1 MRNCLVNQQCLTR
14 KLLLLS
20 LLCAMTLVPKCAWAQ
35 NNIEYYGITVGGVEV
50 TSENAMGV
58 TGDNITNGMVSYSA
72 QDNTLTL
79 NGATISSGGITCQ
92 DNLRLSIIGSVTVN
106 GNITSS
112 KQNGATLT
120 LLHGDDLAADFTY
133 NPASSDASGFTS
145 VVYNGMYLTP
155 AVYNANYQLTEG
167 NRRDVKYSPSR
178 QRFEESQWSSL
189 STVKFTSAKNYE
201 LWLGGT
207 KVTEANKDDIL
218 GDDVPLATFNPS
230 DNTLTLN
237 GITLT
242 STWIYD
248 SGIISRLPNL
258 KIVVNGENI
267 ITCSNDSCTA
277 IRADM
282 EGAQTL
288 TIENGDNDGS
298 LTFTASHA
306 IRDFNSLTLTG
317 LHWVDGNNYA
327 FENATTSSNYGS
339 HTGTQVVDKSGDS
352 PVEVGN
358 ATLSSKYSLKVGGV
372 DVTDANASN
381 ITGNNITTGTVSFNA
396 STNTLTLNGATLTE
410 PIIVG
415 MPNLTIDIQ
424 GNNTITTNT
433 TCIQKL
439 NDNTNPSLTFKSTSN
454 AVGSL
459 ILKNTDEDNDGGV
472 NKINNVSFSKELAL
486 IMYRYGSYT
495 SNTYYFTA
503 GEVYNAQIVPSYGVK
518 VGDLFVYEGNFNDVL
533 GDGKVSFDQAN
544 HTLTLNNVN
553 IGYSSSGSIS
563 TSLPELIIEVIGNNT
578 LTSDSYSTLQSLYGD
593 DVTMT
598 VQSSGTTKGCLVLKM
613 SASSNN
619 VFAGDHVT
627 LNITSPLEVVSG
639 NLNVNDGNLNVV
651 TIGEPVGYELLVE
664 DVRVVAANA
673 SNITNS
679 ISYSTGR
686 PVASFDAATNTL
698 TLDNSEFNYYWLGSK
713 VPVQSDIQDL
723 KVKLVGVNEVTL
735 GSKVFKYT
743 GTVSESAPKLTFVT
757 EMVDD
762 AYGSL
767 KINGTTSTEDIAD
780 GYQITNTLL
789 PADANQG
796 TTGWLYSVGNYFSLW
811 YQEAYGITV
820 KKDDRTV
827 SVTNANR
834 LDVLGDADP
843 NNNKPAT
850 VQFDGRSRLVLN
862 GADLTSIVV
871 SGTNNLPE
879 SGLDVYLEG
888 NNKIT
893 NALGYAIES
902 EGAAAMLK
910 LAFHTGGDAP
920 GTLTYTNSG
929 AASENV
935 FSGFNVTYNNNLAK
949 FVDGNVTLVRMPLG
963 LFVNEVGTPAVVTY
977 TSSPAGEDNIPLD
990 NDIFGKMLYTLD
1002 DDGTKDSP
1010 DGYDQDKQA
1019 IVINTV
1025 MTDAAVKAIDTNVTI
1040 PGTPAYAEVFKGLTF
1055 IVPAG
1060 TGEITLNGLN
1070 TADHYAFHIMIGSQD
1085 PVEVIHNNGN
1095 GDVTVPYASSEASY
1109 VKIYLVKLPI
1119 IIASIDAPAMKVDH
1133 RIGPKSSVGGALGG
1147 VKVSNSSV
1155 QSTADPAA
1163 TYKAMEVAT
1172 MAADIANLGDAYN
1185 GYSCNDPDITDLP
1198 DNLFMDNGGSSAPR
1212 RAGGKISGTILPEG
1226 LTFIDFSE
1234 TKIMCMEVDREKGAF
1249 KGVPE
1254 NVFIYMPA
1262 GNSFAAGTKNVVI
1275 GGICDVAELDG
1286 SSYAQ
1291 PFKAKKDFK
1300 AGQATLKRTFEAG
1313 STDSKA
1319 TIYLPYNIAQEDANK
1334 LGTFY
1339 AYTGN
1344 DGTTVTMNKVTTG
1357 GLKANK
1363 PYIFEAKE
1371 GGVQNPM
1378 VHGVDIVANPAE
1390 TEGFKGVYKRKNYE
1404 SGMYCYA
1411 GEEKGGKYTIGQ
1423 FVEMGPDS
1431 YVPPFRAYMIGN
1443 GAPSYAIA
1451 WDGEVD
1457 IVQNEENTTAV
1468 ETVKTDNNMKTQDG
1482 WWTIN
1487 GMRLK
1492 AQPKKAGLYILNGRM
1507 VVVK

>member
-1 MRNCLVNQQCLTR
+1 MRKCLVNQQCLTQ
-14 KLLLLS
+14 KLLQLS
-20 LLCAMTLVPKCAWAQ
+20 LLCAMMLMPKHAWAQ
-35 NNIEYYGITVGGVEV
+35 INIEYYGITVGGVEV
-50 TSENAMGV
+50 TSQNAMSV
-58 TGDNITNGMVSYSA
+58 TGDNISNGMVSYSA

-106 GNITSS
+106 GSITTS

-120 LLHGDDLAADFTY
+120 LQHGDDTAADLTY
-133 NPASSDASGFTS
+133 NPTSGGAASGFTS
-145 VVYNGMYLTP
+145 VVYDGMYLTP

-178 QRFEESQWSSL
+178 QRFEESEWSSL

-207 KVTEANKDDIL
+207 KVTDANKNDIL
-218 GDDVPLATFNPS
+218 EDDEPTASFNPS
-230 DNTLTLN
+230 NNTLTLN
-237 GITLT
+237 GMTLT

-267 ITCSNDSCTA
+267 ITCNDSCTA

-578 LTSDSYSTLQSLYGD
+578 LTSDSYSSLQSLYGD

-598 VQSSGTTKGCLVLKM
+598 VQSSGATKGCLVLKM

-664 DVRVVAANA
+664 DIRVVAANA
-673 SNITNS
+673 SNITNAINWS
-679 ISYSTGR
+679 GR
-686 PVASFDAATNTL
+686 PYASFDAATNTL

-723 KVKLVGVNEVTL
+723 KVKLVGDNEVTL

-743 GTVSESAPKLTFVT
+743 GTVSGSAPKLTFVT

-767 KINGTTSTEDIAD
+767 EINGTTSTEDIAD

-796 TTGWLYSVGNYFSLW
+796 TTGWLYSVGNNFSLW

-888 NNKIT
+888 DNKIT
-893 NALGYAIES
+893 NTLGYAIKS
-902 EGAAAMLK
+902 EGAAAMEK
-910 LAFHTGGDAP
+910 LAFYTGGDAP

-977 TSSPAGEDNIPLD
+977 TSSPAGGDNIPLD
-990 NDIFGKMLYTLD
+990 NDIFDKMLYTLD

-1040 PGTPAYAEVFKGLTF
+1040 PGTPAYAAVFKGLTF

-1109 VKIYLVKLPI
+1109 VKIYLVELPI
-1119 IIASIDAPAMKVDH
+1119 IIAPIDAPAMKVDH

-1198 DNLFMDNGGSSAPR
+1198 DNLFVDNGGSSAPR

-1423 FVEMGPDS
+1423 FVEMGPGS

-1468 ETVKTDNNMKTQDG
+1468 ETVKTDNNVKTQDG

>member
-1 MRNCLVNQQCLTR
+1 MRKCLVNQQCLTR
-14 KLLLLS
+14 KFLLLS
-20 LLCAMTLVPKCAWAQ
+20 LLCAMMLMPKFAWAQ
-35 NNIEYYGITVGGVEV
+35 INIEYYGITVGGVEV
-50 TSENAMGV
+50 TSQNAMSV
-58 TGDNITNGMVSYSA
+58 TGDNISNGMVSYSA

-92 DNLRLSIIGSVTVN
+92 SDLYLSIIGSVTVN
-106 GNITSS
+106 GSITTS

-120 LLHGDDLAADFTY
+120 LQHGDDTAADLTY
-133 NPASSDASGFTS
+133 NPTSGGAASGFTS

-155 AVYNANYQLTEG
+155 AVYDANDQLTEG

-178 QRFEESQWSSL
+178 QRFEESEWSSL

-218 GDDVPLATFNPS
+218 GDKVPLATFNPS

-267 ITCSNDSCTA
+267 ITCNDSCTA

-410 PIIVG
+410 PLIVG

-439 NDNTNPSLTFKSTSN
+439 NENTNPSLTFKSTSN

-459 ILKNTDEDNDGGV
+459 TLTNTQEYGSVSDIG
-472 NKINNVSFSKELAL
+472 NVTVSKELAP
-486 IMYRYGSYT
+486 IIPNSGAKGGYS
-495 SNTYYFTA
+495 SNLYYWRNGVSEAKFS
-503 GEVYNAQIVPSYGVK
+503 PSYGVQLY
-518 VGDLFVYEGNFNDVL
+518 DLFITPDNAADVF
-533 GDGKVSFDQAN
+533 GDGTVSFDN
-544 HTLTLNNVN
+544 DSHKLTLNNAS
-553 IGYSSSGSIS
+553 ISYSDWGSIS
-563 TSLPELIIEVIGNNT
+563 TWLPELIIELIGNNT
-578 LTSDSYSTLQSLYGD
+578 LISDSYSTLQSLYGV

-673 SNITNS
+673 SNITNAINWS
-679 ISYSTGR
+679 GR
-686 PVASFDAATNTL
+686 PYASFDAATNTL
-698 TLDNSEFNYYWLGSK
+698 TLDNSDFNYYWLGSK

-743 GTVSESAPKLTFVT
+743 GTVSGSAPKLTFVT

-767 KINGTTSTEDIAD
+767 EINGTTSTEDIAD

-796 TTGWLYSVGNYFSLW
+796 TTGWLYSVGNNFSLW

-834 LDVLGDADP
+834 IDVLGDADP
-843 NNNKPAT
+843 YNNKPAT

-888 NNKIT
+888 DNKIT
-893 NALGYAIES
+893 NTLGYAIAS
-902 EGAAAMLK
+902 EGVAAMEK
-910 LAFHTGGDAP
+910 LAFYTGGDAP

-929 AASENV
+929 AAYENV

-977 TSSPAGEDNIPLD
+977 TSSPAGGDNIPLD
-990 NDIFGKMLYTLD
+990 NDIFDKMLYTLN

-1109 VKIYLVKLPI
+1109 VKIYLVELPI
-1119 IIASIDAPAMKVDH
+1119 IAPIDAPAMKVDH

-1198 DNLFMDNGGSSAPR
+1198 DNLFVDNGGSSAPR

-1291 PFKAKKDFK
+1291 PFKAKKNFK
-1300 AGQATLKRTFEAG
+1300 VGQATLKRTFEAG

-1411 GEEKGGKYTIGQ
+1411 GEDKGGKYTIGQ

-1457 IVQNEENTTAV
+1457 IVQNEENTTAI
-1468 ETVKTDNNMKTQDG
+1468 ETVKTDNNVKTQDG

>member
-14 KLLLLS
+14 KLLQLS
-20 LLCAMTLVPKCAWAQ
+20 LLCAMMLMPKHAWAQ
-35 NNIEYYGITVGGVEV
+35 INIEYYGITVGGVEV
-50 TSENAMGV
+50 TSQNAMSV
-58 TGDNITNGMVSYSA
+58 TGDNISNGMVSYSA

-106 GNITSS
+106 GSITTS

-120 LLHGDDLAADFTY
+120 LQHGDDTAADLTY
-133 NPASSDASGFTS
+133 NPTSGGAASGFTS
-145 VVYNGMYLTP
+145 VVYDGMYLTP
-155 AVYNANYQLTEG
+155 AVYNNSQLIEG

-189 STVKFTSAKNYE
+189 STVEFTSAKNYE

-218 GDDVPLATFNPS
+218 GDKVPLATFNPS

-237 GITLT
+237 GMTLT
-242 STWIYD
+242 STSIYD

-267 ITCSNDSCTA
+267 ITCNDSCTA

-495 SNTYYFTA
+495 SNTDYFTA

-598 VQSSGTTKGCLVLKM
+598 IQSSGTTKGCLVLKM

-627 LNITSPLEVVSG
+627 LNITKPLEVVSG
-639 NLNVNDGNLNVV
+639 NLNVNEGNLNVV

-664 DVRVVAANA
+664 DVKVVAANA

-698 TLDNSEFNYYWLGSK
+698 TLDNSYFYYYWLGSK

-723 KVKLVGVNEVTL
+723 KVKLVGDNEVTL

-743 GTVSESAPKLTFVT
+743 GPVSESAPKLTFAT
-757 EMVDD
+757 EMVDN

-767 KINGTTSTEDIAD
+767 VIKETTSPDVIAD
-780 GYQITNTLL
+780 GYQITNTLS
-789 PADANQG
+789 PTEMNPG
-796 TTGWLYSVGNYFSLW
+796 STCWLYSVANNSITLR

-820 KKDDRTV
+820 TKDDLTV
-827 SVTNANR
+827 SVTNTNR
-834 LDVLGDADP
+834 TNVLGDEG
-843 NNNKPAT
+843 AT

-902 EGAAAMLK
+902 EGAAAMEK
-910 LAFHTGGDAP
+910 LAFYTGGDAP

-935 FSGFNVTYNNNLAK
+935 FFGFNVTYNNNLAK
-949 FVDGNVTLVRMPLG
+949 FVDGNVTQVRMPLG

-977 TSSPAGEDNIPLD
+977 TLSPAGGNNIPLD
-990 NDIFGKMLYTLD
+990 NDIFDKMLYTLD
-1002 DDGTKDSP
+1002 DNGTKDSP

-1040 PGTPAYAEVFKGLTF
+1040 PGTPAYAAVFKGLTF

-1119 IIASIDAPAMKVDH
+1119 IIAPIDAPAMKVDH

-1411 GEEKGGKYTIGQ
+1411 GEDKGGKYTIGQ
-1423 FVEMGPDS
+1423 FVEMGPGS

-1468 ETVKTDNNMKTQDG
+1468 ETVKTDNNVKTQDG

-1487 GMRLK
+1487 GMRMTEK
-1492 AQPKKAGLYILNGRM
+1492 PKKAGLYILNGRM

>member
-1 MRNCLVNQQCLTR
+1 MRKCLVNQQCLTR

-145 VVYNGMYLTP
+145 VVYDGMYLTP
-155 AVYNANYQLTEG
+155 AVYNNSQLIEG

-218 GDDVPLATFNPS
+218 GDKVPHATFNPS

-237 GITLT
+237 GMTLT

-439 NDNTNPSLTFKSTSN
+439 NDNTNPSLTFKSTSDE
-454 AVGSL
+454 VGSL
-459 ILKNTDEDNDGGV
+459 ILKNTDEDNYGGV

-495 SNTYYFTA
+495 SNTDYFTA

-598 VQSSGTTKGCLVLKM
+598 VQSSGTIKGCLVLKM

-664 DVRVVAANA
+664 DVKVVAANA

-679 ISYSTGR
+679 ISNSTGR
-686 PVASFDAATNTL
+686 PVASFDVATNTL
-698 TLDNSEFNYYWLGSK
+698 TLDNSYFYYYIYGSK

-743 GTVSESAPKLTFVT
+743 GPVSESAPKLTFAT

-834 LDVLGDADP
+834 IDVLGDADP

-850 VQFDGRSRLVLN
+850 VQFDGRRRLVLN
-862 GADLTSIVV
+862 GAELTSIVV
-871 SGTNNLPE
+871 SATNNLPE
-879 SGLDVYLEG
+879 TGLDIYLKG
-888 NNKIT
+888 HSTIT
-893 NALGYAIES
+893 NATDYAISS
-902 EGAAAMLK
+902 EGSTARVK
-910 LAFHTGGDAP
+910 LAFHTDSDTP
-920 GTLTYTNSG
+920 GTLVCTNGSDIG
-929 AASENV
+929 ANSP
-935 FSGFNVTYNNNLAK
+935 FLGFDTKYYNNLAQFTDNNK
-949 FVDGNVTLVRMPLG
+949 VTVKTSLGLIVGVNGTTNIDYSSNPGGSDGAKLDNVSYGNV
-963 LFVNEVGTPAVVTY
+963 
-977 TSSPAGEDNIPLD
+977 
-990 NDIFGKMLYTLD
+990 LYTLD
-1002 DDGTKDSP
+1002 DDGTQVAP
-1010 DGYDQDKQA
+1010 DGYDQNLKA
-1019 IVINTV
+1019 IVVNSV
-1025 MTDAAVKAIDTNVTI
+1025 MTDEQVRNIDTDVII
-1040 PGTPAYAEVFKGLTF
+1040 PGTPEYQELFKGLTY

-1060 TGEITLNGLN
+1060 TGTITLNGVK
-1070 TADHYAFHIMIGSQD
+1070 TITGYAFHVMVGNQD
-1085 PVEVIHNNGN
+1085 PMEVVNTGEPA
-1095 GDVTVPYASSEASY
+1095 DYVLSYACGEASY
-1109 VKIYLVKLPI
+1109 VKLYLVNLATDPNG
-1119 IIASIDAPAMKVDH
+1119 APAKKVDH

-1163 TYKAMEVAT
+1163 PYKAMKKAMMAT
-1172 MAADIANLGDAYN
+1172 DLTKLSDPYN
-1185 GYSCNDPDITDLP
+1185 GYTCNDQDITDLA
-1198 DNLFMDNGGSSAPR
+1198 DNLCVANTSAPAINPAPR
-1212 RAGGKISGTILPEG
+1212 RGGASSTILPEG
-1226 LTFIDFSE
+1226 LTYLDFSE
-1234 TKIMCMEVDREKGAF
+1234 TKITGMEISRTSGPF
-1249 KGVPE
+1249 NGVPE

-1262 GNSFAAGTKNVVI
+1262 GNTTKDKNVVI

-1423 FVEMGPDS
+1423 FVEMGPGS

-1468 ETVKTDNNMKTQDG
+1468 ETVKTDNNVKTQDG

>member
-1 MRNCLVNQQCLTR
+1 MRKTLVNQQCLTQ
-14 KLLLLS
+14 KLLQLS
-20 LLCAMTLVPKCAWAQ
+20 LLCAMMLMPKHAWAQ
-35 NNIEYYGITVGGVEV
+35 INIEYYGITVGGVEV
-50 TSENAMGV
+50 TSQNAMSV
-58 TGDNITNGMVSYSA
+58 TGDNISNGMVSYSA

-120 LLHGDDLAADFTY
+120 LQHGDDTAADLTY
-133 NPASSDASGFTS
+133 NPTSGGAASGFTS
-145 VVYNGMYLTP
+145 VVYDGMYLTP
-155 AVYNANYQLTEG
+155 AVYDASYQLTEG

-178 QRFEESQWSSL
+178 QRFEESEWSSL

-207 KVTEANKDDIL
+207 KVTDANKNDIL
-218 GDDVPLATFNPS
+218 EDDVPKASFNPS
-230 DNTLTLN
+230 NNTLTLN

-258 KIVVNGENI
+258 KIVVNGENK
-267 ITCSNDSCTA
+267 ITCNDSCTA

-439 NDNTNPSLTFKSTSN
+439 NENTNPSLTFKSTSN

-459 ILKNTDEDNDGGV
+459 ILKNTDEDNYGGV

-533 GDGKVSFDQAN
+533 GDGKVSFNQAT
-544 HTLTLNNVN
+544 HTLTLNNAS
-553 IGYSSSGSIS
+553 ISSDGEAIS
-563 TSLPELIIEVIGNNT
+563 TSLPELIIELIGNNT
-578 LTSDSYSTLQSLYGD
+578 LKSGSYSTLQSLYGD

-598 VQSSGTTKGCLVLKM
+598 VQSSGATKGCLVLKM
-613 SASSNN
+613 DYSSNN

-627 LNITSPLEVVSG
+627 LNITSTLEVVSG

-673 SNITNS
+673 SNITNATNWS
-679 ISYSTGR
+679 GR
-686 PVASFDAATNTL
+686 PYASFDAATNTL
-698 TLDNSEFNYYWLGSK
+698 TLDNSDFYYYIYGSK

-723 KVKLVGVNEVTL
+723 KVKLVGDNEVTL

-743 GTVSESAPKLTFVT
+743 GTVSGSAPKLTFVT

-767 KINGTTSTEDIAD
+767 EINGTTSTEDIAD

-796 TTGWLYSVGNYFSLW
+796 TTGWLYSVGNNFSLW

-834 LDVLGDADP
+834 IDVLGDADP
-843 NNNKPAT
+843 YNNKPAT

-888 NNKIT
+888 DNKIT
-893 NALGYAIES
+893 NTLGYAIAS
-902 EGAAAMLK
+902 EGVAAMEK
-910 LAFHTGGDAP
+910 LAFYTGGDAP

-977 TSSPAGEDNIPLD
+977 TSSPAGGDNIPLD
-990 NDIFGKMLYTLD
+990 NDIFNKMLYTLD

-1040 PGTPAYAEVFKGLTF
+1040 PGTPAYAKVFKGLTF

-1109 VKIYLVKLPI
+1109 VKIYLVELPI
-1119 IIASIDAPAMKVDH
+1119 IAPIDAPAMKVDH

-1198 DNLFMDNGGSSAPR
+1198 DNLFVDNGGSSAPR
-1212 RAGGKISGTILPEG
+1212 KAGGKISGTILPEG

-1404 SGMYCYA
+1404 SGMYCYV
-1411 GEEKGGKYTIGQ
+1411 GEDKSGKYTIGQ
-1423 FVEMGPDS
+1423 FVEMGPGS

-1468 ETVKTDNNMKTQDG
+1468 ETVKTDNNVKTQDG

-1507 VVVK
+1507 VAVK

>member
-1 MRNCLVNQQCLTR
+1 MRKTLVNQQCLTR
-14 KLLLLS
+14 KFLLLS
-20 LLCAMTLVPKCAWAQ
+20 LLCTMMLVPKHAWAQ
-35 NNIEYYGITVGGVEV
+35 SNIEYYGITVGGVEV
-50 TSENAMGV
+50 TSQNATSV
-58 TGDNITNGMVSYSA
+58 TGDNISNGMVSYSA

-92 DNLRLSIIGSVTVN
+92 SDLYLSIIGSVTVN
-106 GNITSS
+106 GSITTS

-120 LLHGDDLAADFTY
+120 LQHGDDTAADLTY
-133 NPASSDASGFTS
+133 NPTSGGAASGFTS
-145 VVYNGMYLTP
+145 VVYDGMYLTP
-155 AVYNANYQLTEG
+155 AVYNANYQLIEG

-178 QRFEESQWSSL
+178 QRFEESEWSSL

-207 KVTEANKDDIL
+207 KVTDANKNDIL
-218 GDDVPLATFNPS
+218 EDDVPTASFNPS
-230 DNTLTLN
+230 NNTLTLN
-237 GITLT
+237 GMTLT

-267 ITCSNDSCTA
+267 ITCNDSCTA

-298 LTFTASHA
+298 LTFTASHS

-424 GNNTITTNT
+424 GNNTITANT

-439 NDNTNPSLTFKSTSN
+439 NENTNPSLTFKSTSN

-459 ILKNTDEDNDGGV
+459 ILKNTDEDNYGGV

-533 GDGKVSFDQAN
+533 GDGKVSFNQAT
-544 HTLTLNNVN
+544 HTLTLNNA
-553 IGYSSSGSIS
+553 SIS
-563 TSLPELIIEVIGNNT
+563 SDGEAISTWLPELIIELIGNNT
-578 LTSDSYSTLQSLYGD
+578 LKSGSYSTLQSLYGD

-598 VQSSGTTKGCLVLKM
+598 VQSSGATKGCLVLKM
-613 SASSNN
+613 DYSSNN

-627 LNITSPLEVVSG
+627 LNITSTLEVVSG

-679 ISYSTGR
+679 ISNSTGR
-686 PVASFDAATNTL
+686 PVASFDVATNTL
-698 TLDNSEFNYYWLGSK
+698 TLDNSYFYYYIYGSK

-723 KVKLVGVNEVTL
+723 KVKLVGDNKVTL

-743 GTVSESAPKLTFVT
+743 GTVSGSAPKLTFVT

-767 KINGTTSTEDIAD
+767 EINGTTSTEDIAD

-789 PADANQG
+789 PADANQS
-796 TTGWLYSVGNYFSLW
+796 TTGWLYSVGNNFSLW

-820 KKDDRTV
+820 TKDNHTV
-827 SVTNANR
+827 SVTNTNR

-850 VQFDGRSRLVLN
+850 VQFDGRRRLVLN
-862 GADLTSIVV
+862 GAELTSIVV
-871 SGTNNLPE
+871 SATNNLPE
-879 SGLDVYLEG
+879 TGLDIYLKG
-888 NNKIT
+888 NSTIT
-893 NALGYAIES
+893 NATDYAISS
-902 EGAAAMLK
+902 EGSTARVK
-910 LAFHTGGDAP
+910 LAFHTDSDTP
-920 GTLTYTNSG
+920 GTLVCTNGSDIG
-929 AASENV
+929 ANSP
-935 FSGFNVTYNNNLAK
+935 FLGFDTKYYNNLAQFTDNNK
-949 FVDGNVTLVRMPLG
+949 VTVKTSLGLIVGVNGTTNIDYSSNPGGSEEASLNNVSFGNV
-963 LFVNEVGTPAVVTY
+963 
-977 TSSPAGEDNIPLD
+977 
-990 NDIFGKMLYTLD
+990 LYTLD
-1002 DDGTKDSP
+1002 DDGTQGAP
-1010 DGYDQDKQA
+1010 DGYDQDMKA
-1019 IVINTV
+1019 IIVNSV
-1025 MTDAAVKAIDTNVTI
+1025 MTDEQVRNIDTDVII
-1040 PGTPAYAEVFKGLTF
+1040 PGTPKYQELFKGLTY

-1060 TGEITLNGLN
+1060 TGTITLNGVK
-1070 TADHYAFHIMIGSQD
+1070 TITGYAFHVMVGNQD
-1085 PVEVIHNNGN
+1085 PMEVVNT
-1095 GDVTVPYASSEASY
+1095 GDPADYVLPYACGEASY
-1109 VKIYLVKLPI
+1109 VKLYLVNLATDPNG
-1119 IIASIDAPAMKVDH
+1119 APAKKVDH
-1133 RIGPKSSVGGALGG
+1133 HIGPKSSVAGALGG
-1147 VKVSNSSV
+1147 VKVSNSSA
-1155 QSTADPAA
+1155 QSSADPAA
-1163 TYKAMEVAT
+1163 PYKAMEKAMMAT
-1172 MAADIANLGDAYN
+1172 DLTKLSDPYN
-1185 GYSCNDPDITDLP
+1185 GYTCNDQDITDLA
-1198 DNLFMDNGGSSAPR
+1198 DNLCVANTSAPAINPAPR
-1212 RAGGKISGTILPEG
+1212 RGGASSTILPEG
-1226 LTFIDFSE
+1226 LTYLDFSE
-1234 TKIMCMEVDREKGAF
+1234 TKITGMEISRTSGPF
-1249 KGVPE
+1249 NGVPE

-1262 GNSFAAGTKNVVI
+1262 GNTTKDKNVVI
-1275 GGICDVAELDG
+1275 GTICDKVELDG
-1286 SSYAQ
+1286 SANAK
-1291 PFKAKKDFK
+1291 PFKALKDFK

-1313 STDSKA
+1313 SAVSKA
-1319 TIYLPYNIAQEDANK
+1319 TVYLPYNIAQGDANN

-1339 AYTGN
+1339 EYAGN
-1344 DGTTVTMNKVTTG
+1344 DGTTVSMNQVTSG

-1363 PYIFEAKE
+1363 PYIFQAKE
-1371 GGVQNPM
+1371 VVINPM
-1378 VHGVDIVANPAE
+1378 VHGVDIVANPTE
-1390 TEGFKGVYKRKNYE
+1390 TDGFKGVYKQKDYE

-1411 GEEKGGKYTIGQ
+1411 GEDKGGKYTIGQ
-1423 FVEMGPDS
+1423 FVEMGPGS
-1431 YVPPFRAYMIGN
+1431 YVPPFRAYMIGD

-1457 IVQNEENTTAV
+1457 TVQNEENTTAI
-1468 ETVKTDNNMKTQDG
+1468 ETVKTDNNVKGQDG

-1487 GMRLK
+1487 GMRMN

-1507 VVVK
+1507 VVVKN

>member
-14 KLLLLS
+14 KLLQLS
-20 LLCAMTLVPKCAWAQ
+20 LLCAMMLMPKHAWAQ
-35 NNIEYYGITVGGVEV
+35 SNIEYYGITVGGVEV

-106 GNITSS
+106 GSITTS

-120 LLHGDDLAADFTY
+120 LQHGDDTAADLTY
-133 NPASSDASGFTS
+133 NPTSGGAASGFTS
-145 VVYNGMYLTP
+145 VVYDGMYLTP
-155 AVYNANYQLTEG
+155 AVYNNYQLTEG

-178 QRFEESQWSSL
+178 QRFEESEWSSL

-207 KVTEANKDDIL
+207 KVTDANKNDIL
-218 GDDVPLATFNPS
+218 EDDVPTASFNPS
-230 DNTLTLN
+230 NNTLTLN
-237 GITLT
+237 GMTLT

-267 ITCSNDSCTA
+267 ITCNDSCTA

-424 GNNTITTNT
+424 GNNTITANT

-459 ILKNTDEDNDGGV
+459 ILKNTDEDNYGGV

-533 GDGKVSFDQAN
+533 GDGKVSFNQAT
-544 HTLTLNNVN
+544 HTLTLNNAS
-553 IGYSSSGSIS
+553 ISSDGEAIS
-563 TSLPELIIEVIGNNT
+563 TSLSELIIELIGNNT
-578 LTSDSYSTLQSLYGD
+578 LKSGSYSTLQSLNGV
-593 DVTMT
+593 DVTIT
-598 VQSSGTTKGCLVLKM
+598 VQSSGATKGCLVLKM
-613 SASSNN
+613 DYSSNN
-619 VFAGDHVT
+619 VFVGDHVT

-679 ISYSTGR
+679 ISNSTGR

-767 KINGTTSTEDIAD
+767 EINGTASTEDIAD

-796 TTGWLYSVGNYFSLW
+796 TTGWLYSVGNNFSLW

-888 NNKIT
+888 DNKIT
-893 NALGYAIES
+893 NTLGYAIES
-902 EGAAAMLK
+902 EGAAAMEK
-910 LAFHTGGDAP
+910 LAFYTGGDAP

-990 NDIFGKMLYTLD
+990 NDIFDKMLYTLI

-1040 PGTPAYAEVFKGLTF
+1040 PGTPDYAAVFKGLTF

-1119 IIASIDAPAMKVDH
+1119 IIAPIDAPAMKVDH

-1163 TYKAMEVAT
+1163 TYKTMEVAT

-1300 AGQATLKRTFEAG
+1300 AGQATLKRSFEAG

-1390 TEGFKGVYKRKNYE
+1390 TEGFKGVYMRKNYE

-1423 FVEMGPDS
+1423 FVEMGPGS

-1468 ETVKTDNNMKTQDG
+1468 ETVKTDNNVKTQDG